1 MCDRHPLVELVD
13 GLLMVCG
20 EQRECWTYSHS
31 NDSWTPA
38 QSLLQQVRQKWETSP
53 KKIAKV
59 CKMKQE
65 IFDENRSSATVWPC
79 FTFNVT
85 QRVRSSSSSVG
96 GKMMVTGGYLPS
108 QGTMS
113 TTEVWTRRRGWRRG
127 VPLSPGEGRWP
138 DRFIL

>member
-1 MCDRHPLVELVD
+1 
-13 GLLMVCG
+13 
-20 EQRECWTYSHS
+20 
-31 NDSWTPA
+31 
-38 QSLLQQVRQKWETSP
+38 
-53 KKIAKV
+53 
-59 CKMKQE
+59 MKQE
-65 IFDENRSSATVWPC
+65 IFDENRSSATFWPC

-127 VPLSPGEGRWP
+127 VPLSPGEGQVYIVITYISSE
-138 DRFIL
+138 RFLLSKYFY

>member
-1 MCDRHPLVELVD
+1 
-13 GLLMVCG
+13 
-20 EQRECWTYSHS
+20 
-31 NDSWTPA
+31 
-38 QSLLQQVRQKWETSP
+38 
-53 KKIAKV
+53 
-59 CKMKQE
+59 MKQE

-79 FTFNVT
+79 FTFTVT

-127 VPLSPGEGRWP
+127 VSLSPGEGRWQ
-138 DRFIL
+138 DSFISHCNHIQP